1 MTLADD
7 DRGMAGFAG
16 LAAAGMSIV
25 GLLNRKFAAHP
36 DASAANLQAFLAT
49 ANELKTMR
57 NGQNQ
62 LIAQPAVSVY
72 CYKVTVDRETRP
84 GWSAVATADGL
95 PRIPLKMHLLV
106 AAWAGSAE
114 EELRWLGLA
123 AQVLESQSVLTGAM
137 LDAAGLWQPDE
148 TITVVPDELAL
159 DSVSEAFQALST
171 DYRLSLCYIAR
182 VVCIQG
188 TREPTAEPVVT
199 VATRTDFL
207 DTVLAEVDP

>member
-1 MTLADD
+1 
-7 DRGMAGFAG
+7 
-16 LAAAGMSIV
+16 MSIV
-25 GLLNRKFAAHP
+25 GLLNRRFAAHP

-57 NGQNQ
+57 TGQNQ
-62 LIAQPAVSVY
+62 LIALPAVSVY

-84 GWSAVATADGL
+84 GWSAVATADGH

-106 AAWAGSAE
+106 AAWALNAE
-114 EELRWLGLA
+114 DELRWLGLA
-123 AQVLESQSVLTGAM
+123 AQAVESDSVLAGPM
-137 LDAAGLWQPDE
+137 LDARGDWLADE

-182 VVCIQG
+182 VICIQG
-188 TREPTAEPVVT
+188 SRQHLAPPVST
-199 VATRTDFL
+199 VASRTDFL
-207 DTVLAEVDP
+207 DDVLAEVGP